1 MDENY
6 RQYFDM
12 GHFCWLCGGVYGWL
26 RRYLSL
32 VHCRVARLNEW
43 QFLGLQAPVSG
54 TQASFQPASQQP
66 QVATPAA
73 QSAVMPPGAVVNP
86 APAPAGNQT
95 SVNPAGNQPST
106 AASPAR
112 RPGSYRELLRE
123 QAQQSKGP

>member
-1 MDENY
+1 MDETTASILIWVTSVGFAGAFMAGCAATLAWFMSG
-6 RQYFDM
+6 RKTE
-12 GHFCWLCGGVYGWL
+12 
-26 RRYLSL
+26 
-32 VHCRVARLNEW
+32 RVAVPRS
-43 QFLGLQAPVSG
+43 QAPVSG

-106 AASPAR
+106 AASPSR